1 MKSLFK
7 GAAAIALGAG
17 VAFAG
22 QASAAELK
30 LGHFMSPK
38 HPMHVGVFTPLAK
51 KVAEESG
58 GSLTIKIFDSGKL
71 GRGPAAQFKR
81 TKEGAFDIGFVIIG
95 LESES
100 FPRTLLAGKPGVGKT
115 AADVATNVWNVYD
128 KFLKDE
134 FKDVQVLGIWAN
146 YPSAI
151 ISKKPIRKPSD
162 MKNLVVRV
170 PSKTDIPTVE
180 AWGAKASQIPITQ
193 TYDAFQKGTVDVV
206 YIAPAALYRPW
217 NLHQPASHVTFG
229 IKGSAALFLLG
240 VNKGS
245 WNKLSK
251 EHQALIKKHTGREF
265 SINASKYWQRT
276 DEFAFKQVGKQKG
289 LEVINLTPA
298 EAKAFDDLTDAVVKR
313 ELDEAAKGGLPAHAI
328 FNSLIN

>member
-1 MKSLFK
+1 MRSLFK
-7 GAAAIALGAG
+7 GVAAIALGAG

-38 HPMHVGVFTPLAK
+38 HSMHVGVFVPLAK
-51 KVAEESG
+51 KIAEESG

-71 GRGPAAQFKR
+71 GRGPAAQYKR

-100 FPRTLLAGKPGVGKT
+100 FPKTLLAGKPGVGKT

-217 NLHQPASHVTFG
+217 NLHQPATHVSFG
-229 IKGSAALFLLG
+229 IKGSAALFMLA
-240 VNKGS
+240 VNKDS

-251 EHQALIKKHTGREF
+251 EHQTLLMKHTGRDF

-313 ELDEAAKGGLPAHAI
+313 ELDAAAKSGLPAHAI